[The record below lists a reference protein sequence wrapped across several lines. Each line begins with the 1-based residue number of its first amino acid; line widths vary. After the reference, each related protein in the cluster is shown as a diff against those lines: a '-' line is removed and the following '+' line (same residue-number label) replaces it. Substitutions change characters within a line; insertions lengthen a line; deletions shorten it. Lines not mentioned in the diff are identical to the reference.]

1 MTEYGRGPGSEPWHP
16 EDPLYGDPGWGGQQP
31 HHGQNQPGQQDQYG
45 QNQQQYGQNEYGAQ
59 QQYGG
64 QQGYPQQAQYGNQQD
79 PYQQDPYGQQA
90 SYGGQHD
97 PYGQQ
102 QDQQQGSYDQQQYPG
117 NGGWDTGQQH
127 AMPYGVNAADP
138 YADQQAAA
146 GYGPEADYYSTPD
159 AYPPPQPPGRRA
171 AAVPEQAEWEP
182 EPEAD
187 DHPFFSDG
195 PDEGRA
201 DGRSGGRAGGRRDDG
216 ADDLDDDSDHER
228 ADSRRGGRGRT
239 KKQKKGRS
247 GCACLVLSVV
257 LVGGVG
263 GVGYFGY
270 QFWQDKFGAPEDY
283 AGAGSGSV
291 EIEVPK
297 GAVGSE
303 IGNILVR
310 NGVVKSQGAFIAA
323 QNGHEKGKSIQEGT
337 YILKKGMSAR
347 SALEL
352 MLDPKSRSNFMVTP
366 GQRNITVY
374 TAMDKRLG
382 LKAGTTAGI
391 ARTKAESLGLP
402 DWADDNPKIKDPLEG
417 FLYPG
422 TYAATKGAKP
432 EDILK
437 KMVAEATAAY
447 EKAGFQEK
455 YKKLK
460 LDSPFELVTIASL
473 VQAEGISHDDFRKM
487 AEVAYNRLASKTN
500 ETVGKLQ
507 FDSTYNYLTGQ
518 SKTKIS
524 RKDVQGNTDPY
535 NTYHWQ
541 GLPPGPIGNPG
552 AEAISATLDPTD
564 DGWMFFIS
572 LDDKTTK
579 FTKTL
584 AEHEKLN
591 EQLREKHGFD

>member
-16 EDPLYGDPGWGGQQP
+16 EDPLYGDQGWGGQQP
-31 HHGQNQPGQQDQYG
+31 QHGQNQPGQQQYG
-45 QNQQQYGQNEYGAQ
+45 QHQQQYGQNEYGAQ
-59 QQYGG
+59 QQYGD
-64 QQGYPQQAQYGNQQD
+64 QQGYPQQAQYGNQPDPYQSDPYQQD
-79 PYQQDPYGQQA
+79 PYQQDPYGQQQ
-90 SYGGQHD
+90 YGD
-97 PYGQQ
+97 
-102 QDQQQGSYDQQQYPG
+102 G

-138 YADQQAAA
+138 YADQQANA
-146 GYGPEADYYSTPD
+146 GYGPEADYYSTPE

-171 AAVPEQAEWEP
+171 AAPEQTEWEP
-182 EPEAD
+182 EAEAD

-195 PDEGRA
+195 EDGAAGEGRA
-201 DGRSGGRAGGRRDDG
+201 ARRAASRAGARRDDG
-216 ADDLDDDSDHER
+216 DEDLDDADHER
-228 ADSRRGGRGRT
+228 TDSRRGGRGRT

-247 GCACLVLSVV
+247 GVACLFIAVV

-283 AGAGSGSV
+283 AGEGSGSV
-291 EIEVPK
+291 EIEIPK
-297 GAVGSE
+297 NAGGYE

-310 NGVVKSQGAFIAA
+310 NGVVKSQGAFVAA
-323 QNGHEKGKSIQEGT
+323 QNSHEKGKFVQEGT
-337 YILKKGMSAR
+337 YVLKKGMSAQ
-347 SALEL
+347 SALAL

-366 GQRNITVY
+366 GQRNIKVY
-374 TAMDKRLG
+374 AAMDKRLG
-382 LKAGTTAGI
+382 LKAGTTAGV
-391 ARTKAESLGLP
+391 ARSKAGSLGLP
-402 DWADDNPKIKDPLEG
+402 DWAGDNPKIKDPLEG
-417 FLYPG
+417 FLHPG

-437 KMVAEATAAY
+437 KMVAQATAAY

-455 YKKLK
+455 YKALK
-460 LDSPFELVTIASL
+460 LDSPFDLVIIASL
-473 VQAEGISHDDFRKM
+473 VEAEGKSHDDFRKM
-487 AEVAYNRLASKTN
+487 SEVAYNRLASKTN

-524 RKDVQGNTDPY
+524 NKDVQGNTDPY

-552 AEAISATLDPTD
+552 TDAISATLDPTD